1 LSQGNGTTWAWLKTA
16 LVIAAGDG
24 YGADEWRTEYGG
36 PRTATSGYRTPE
48 HNHSVGGAMDSR
60 HMHGDALDLNND
72 SGTQTEWNNM
82 FYAAQRA
89 NADYIESQTES
100 KLDHVH
106 ADWRNH

>member
-1 LSQGNGTTWAWLKTA
+1 
-16 LVIAAGDG
+16 
-24 YGADEWRTEYGG
+24 
-36 PRTATSGYRTPE
+36 
-48 HNHSVGGAMDSR
+48 MDSR